1 MGATQFKRAE
11 LEDQEIIS
19 HYFEHHTSR
28 SCERTFANVYLWSR
42 QYPVKWA
49 IIKNALV
56 FKSEDENHVSFA
68 YPAGAPEDVK
78 NALEE
83 MMEYSKAKGRPFLMY
98 NVTPEYFAQL
108 EEWYPGRF
116 QIEYDRDS
124 ADYVYESE
132 KLATLSGKKLHG
144 KRNHINKFKSLFEDR
159 WSYESMTKD
168 NLEECFQMAL
178 KWRTEND
185 CEDDDEKRGEM
196 CVALNSLRLFE
207 ELHLTGGVLRL
218 DGKVV
223 AFTIGEPIC
232 EDTYVVHIE
241 KAYADVQGAYTMINQ
256 QFVEHECMNYKY
268 VNRED
273 DTGAEGLRKAKL
285 SYRPAFMVEKGD
297 VTEKAQG

>member
-49 IIKNALV
+49 IVKNALV

-68 YPAGAPEDVK
+68 YPAGEPEDVK

-83 MMEYSKAKGRPFLMY
+83 MMEYSKEKGRPFLMY

-144 KRNHINKFKSLFEDR
+144 KRNHINKFK
-159 WSYESMTKD
+159 
-168 NLEECFQMAL
+168 
-178 KWRTEND
+178 
-185 CEDDDEKRGEM
+185 
-196 CVALNSLRLFE
+196 
-207 ELHLTGGVLRL
+207 
-218 DGKVV
+218 
-223 AFTIGEPIC
+223 FT
-232 EDTYVVHIE
+232 
-241 KAYADVQGAYTMINQ
+241 
-256 QFVEHECMNYKY
+256 
-268 VNRED
+268 
-273 DTGAEGLRKAKL
+273 
-285 SYRPAFMVEKGD
+285 
-297 VTEKAQG
+297 

>member
-83 MMEYSKAKGRPFLMY
+83 MMEYSKAMGRPFLMY

-124 ADYVYESE
+124 ADYLRNWQHFRERNFTESGIIS
-132 KLATLSGKKLHG
+132 T
-144 KRNHINKFKSLFEDR
+144 
-159 WSYESMTKD
+159 
-168 NLEECFQMAL
+168 
-178 KWRTEND
+178 
-185 CEDDDEKRGEM
+185 
-196 CVALNSLRLFE
+196 NSKACSKTAGLM
-207 ELHLTGGVLRL
+207 
-218 DGKVV
+218 KV
-223 AFTIGEPIC
+223 
-232 EDTYVVHIE
+232 
-241 KAYADVQGAYTMINQ
+241 
-256 QFVEHECMNYKY
+256 
-268 VNRED
+268 
-273 DTGAEGLRKAKL
+273 
-285 SYRPAFMVEKGD
+285 
-297 VTEKAQG
+297 

>member
-98 NVTPEYFAQL
+98 NVTPE
-108 EEWYPGRF
+108 
-116 QIEYDRDS
+116 
-124 ADYVYESE
+124 
-132 KLATLSGKKLHG
+132 
-144 KRNHINKFKSLFEDR
+144 
-159 WSYESMTKD
+159 
-168 NLEECFQMAL
+168 
-178 KWRTEND
+178 
-185 CEDDDEKRGEM
+185 
-196 CVALNSLRLFE
+196 
-207 ELHLTGGVLRL
+207 
-218 DGKVV
+218 
-223 AFTIGEPIC
+223 
-232 EDTYVVHIE
+232 
-241 KAYADVQGAYTMINQ
+241 
-256 QFVEHECMNYKY
+256 
-268 VNRED
+268 
-273 DTGAEGLRKAKL
+273 
-285 SYRPAFMVEKGD
+285 
-297 VTEKAQG
+297 